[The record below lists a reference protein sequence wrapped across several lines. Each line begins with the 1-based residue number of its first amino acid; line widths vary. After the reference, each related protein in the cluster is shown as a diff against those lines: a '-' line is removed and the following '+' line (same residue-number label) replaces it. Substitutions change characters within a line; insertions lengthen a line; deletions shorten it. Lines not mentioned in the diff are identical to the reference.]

1 MAICTFRG
9 RPGSAVAA
17 AQLAMFVALALLVAT
32 TPTVADNSS
41 SPRAE
46 THATAEEVPHFAL
59 LVDIGVPQGVGA
71 SLGWRP
77 WSWFRVHGGPATNG
91 ISLGWRGGLSLVPF
105 GGVFRPI
112 LTFGAGRFAE
122 GDARRLLRAFAPD
135 LQQVERALPSVGYEF
150 TLAHVG
156 FELGSP
162 SAVSFFLCGGVSR
175 TALRVAGLP
184 EVLWSALDAVSRPG
198 STTLTIV
205 SPSVQLGLLLY
216 LL

>member
-1 MAICTFRG
+1 
-9 RPGSAVAA
+9 
-17 AQLAMFVALALLVAT
+17 MFVALALLVTAT
-32 TPTVADNSS
+32 PAVADNSS
-41 SPRAE
+41 STRAE
-46 THATAEEVPHFAL
+46 TQATAEKVPHFAL
-59 LVDIGVPQGVGA
+59 LVDVGAPQGLGA

-77 WSWFRVHGGPATNG
+77 WSWLRVHGGPATNG
-91 ISLGWRGGLSLVPF
+91 ISLGWRGGLSLLPF

-122 GDARRLLRAFAPD
+122 GDAMRLLGAFAPD
-135 LQQVERALPSVGYEF
+135 LQQDERALARVGYEF

-184 EVLWSALDAVSRPG
+184 EFLWSALDATSRPG
-198 STTLTIV
+198 WTTLTII